1 MIQSQSNIRRLPAPH
16 SRRQYTCWL
25 LAFGLLAASPA
36 PAVATQSGNPE
47 LTAQRTVY
55 SQALKALRK
64 GQTQRF
70 HRLYKQLGDYPLAAY
85 LDYHYLVA
93 RRGGSHD
100 RQISEFIARHKDS
113 HLSRRL
119 SNAWLRSL
127 FKRRQY
133 TQLINAYQE
142 SGDASLQCLYVRAH
156 IRLKR
161 STRELEPLIHS
172 IWLHGK
178 SRPKLCDPLFKWFRN
193 NGLTHGLVWKR
204 IQLSME
210 RRNTRLARYLK
221 RFLPKK
227 ERAWVDLWIQV
238 HRSPKRYLRDRRLK
252 SASPYASWIVAH
264 GITRRARKNPEAA
277 HEWYEGFRK
286 AKVLSL
292 KQVQDLRYRIAL
304 EAASDGLPLAHALM
318 EATPRYLRDEK
329 FRHMRLRLALHE
341 RDWPRILDAAAELP
355 DTYPY
360 SQMGL
365 YWQARA
371 LKQLGRTDESV
382 KLFEEIAQHRSYYG
396 FLAAERL
403 NRPHSLNNAP
413 VQLEN
418 HPVEPL
424 PALERARE
432 FYFHGSIM
440 NAREEWYDLLAQ
452 ADEEHLNR
460 AAVVADSWGW
470 NEGTIRAFGKSR
482 YFDDLKRRFPRAHAD
497 LFEKEARRV
506 GVDPSLLLAI
516 SRRESAFAADTRSR
530 AGAVGLMQLM
540 PGTARQV
547 ARTLKLKRPR
557 TQSLKRPSLNI
568 RLGSRYIADMLKR
581 YGGNPAM
588 ALAAYNAGPGA
599 VDRWRPAFET
609 DADIWIDTIPFKETR
624 RYVRVVLEYAA
635 IYQWQAGKPTSP
647 IWPQIQPIRPAS

>member
-1 MIQSQSNIRRLPAPH
+1 MLAALSALPAEAK
-16 SRRQYTCWL
+16 SDDRE
-25 LAFGLLAASPA
+25 LA
-36 PAVATQSGNPE
+36 
-47 LTAQRTVY
+47 AQRTVY
-55 SQALKALRK
+55 GQALKALRK
-64 GQTQRF
+64 GQTRRF
-70 HRLYKQLGDYPLAAY
+70 LHLHEQLGDYPLVPY
-85 LDYHYLVA
+85 LDYQYLVV

-100 RQISEFIARHKDS
+100 RQIAEFITRHKDS
-113 HLSRRL
+113 HLGRRL
-119 SNAWLRSL
+119 SKAWLRSL

-133 TQLINAYQE
+133 ARLIDAYQE
-142 SGDASLQCLYVRAH
+142 YGDVSLQCLYVRSH

-161 STRELEPLIHS
+161 STTELEPLIHS

-178 SRPKLCDPLFKWFRN
+178 SRPRICDPLFKWFRSN
-193 NGLTHGLVWKR
+193 RLTNDLVWQR

-210 RRNTRLARYLK
+210 KRNTRLARYLK

-227 ERAWVDLWIQV
+227 ERAWVDLWIRV
-238 HRSPKRYLRDRRLK
+238 HRNPKRYLRDPRLK
-252 SASPYASWIVAH
+252 SDSPHASRIVAH
-264 GITRRARKNPEAA
+264 GITRRARRNPEAA

-286 AKVLSL
+286 AGVLTL

-304 EAASDGLPLAHALM
+304 EAASDGLPLAHSLM
-318 EATPRYLRDEK
+318 DATPPYLRDDT

-341 RDWPRILDAAAELP
+341 RDWQRILEAATELP

-360 SQMGL
+360 NQMGT

-371 LKQLGRTDESV
+371 LEQLGRTAESTE
-382 KLFEEIAQHRSYYG
+382 LFQKVARHRSYYG

-403 NRPHSLNNAP
+403 DRPHSLNNAP
-413 VQLEN
+413 VQLED
-418 HPVEPL
+418 PPAKPL
-424 PALERARE
+424 PALARARE
-432 FYFHGSIM
+432 FYHHGGIM

-452 ADEEHLNR
+452 GDENQLNH
-460 AAVVADSWGW
+460 AAVAANGWGW
-470 NEGTIRAFGKSR
+470 HEGTIRAFGKSR

-497 LFEKEARRV
+497 LFEKEARRN
-506 GVDPSLLLAI
+506 GVDPALLFAI

-547 ARTLKLKRPR
+547 ARSLKLKRPR
-557 TQSLKRPSLNI
+557 TQSLKRPPLNI

-609 DADIWIDTIPFKETR
+609 DADIWIDTIPFEETR
-624 RYVRVVLEYAA
+624 QYVRIVLEYAA
-635 IYQWQAGKPTSP
+635 IYQWRAGRPTSP
-647 IWPQIQPIRPAS
+647 IWPQIQPVRPAS

>member
-1 MIQSQSNIRRLPAPH
+1 MIQSHSNIRWLHAPR
-16 SRRQYTCWL
+16 SCRQYTCWL
-25 LAFGLLAASPA
+25 LAFALLAALPTLA
-36 PAVATQSGNPE
+36 PAAKSSDRE

-64 GQTQRF
+64 GQTKRF
-70 HRLYKQLGDYPLAAY
+70 HRLRKQLGDYPLVSY
-85 LDYHYLVA
+85 LDYRYLVV

-100 RQISEFIARHKDS
+100 KQIAKFIVEHKDS

-119 SNAWLRSL
+119 HNAWLRSL
-127 FKRRQY
+127 FKRRHY
-133 TQLINAYQE
+133 TKLINSYQE
-142 SGDASLQCLYVRAH
+142 YGDVSLQCLYVRSH

-161 STRELEPLIHS
+161 STKELEPLIHS

-178 SRPKLCDPLFKWFRN
+178 SRPKICDPLLKWFRN
-193 NGLTHGLVWKR
+193 NGMTKDLVWQR

-210 RRNTRLARYLK
+210 KRNTRLARYLK

-227 ERAWVDLWIQV
+227 ERAWVDLWIRV
-238 HRSPKRYLRDRRLK
+238 HRNPKRYLRDRRLK
-252 SASPYASWIVAH
+252 SDSPHASRIVAH

-277 HEWYEGFRK
+277 YEWYEGFRR
-286 AKVLSL
+286 AKVLTL

-304 EAASDGLPLAHALM
+304 EAASDGLPLAHSLM
-318 EATPRYLRDEK
+318 DATRPYLRDDK

-341 RDWPRILDAAAELP
+341 RDWQRILEAAKELP
-355 DTYPY
+355 DAYPY
-360 SQMGL
+360 NQMGS

-371 LKQLGRTDESV
+371 LKQLGRTAESIE
-382 KLFEEIAQHRSYYG
+382 LFQEVALHRSYYG

-413 VQLEN
+413 VQLKDD
-418 HPVEPL
+418 PVKRL
-424 PALERARE
+424 PALDRARE
-432 FYFHGSIM
+432 FYHHGSIM
-440 NAREEWYDLLAQ
+440 NAREEWYDLVTQ
-452 ADEEHLNR
+452 GDEEQLNH
-460 AAVVADSWGW
+460 AAVAANSWGW
-470 NEGTIRAFGKSR
+470 HEGTIRAFGKSR

-497 LFEKEARRV
+497 LFEKEAHRT
-506 GVDPSLLLAI
+506 GVDPSLLFAI

-547 ARTLKLKRPR
+547 ARSLKLKRPR

-599 VDRWRPAFET
+599 VDRWRPKFET
-609 DADIWIDTIPFKETR
+609 DADIWIDTIPFEETR
-624 RYVRVVLEYAA
+624 QYVRIVLEYAA
-635 IYQWQAGKPTSP
+635 IYQWRAGRPTSP
-647 IWPQIQPIRPAS
+647 IWPQIQPIRP

>member
-1 MIQSQSNIRRLPAPH
+1 MIQSQSSIRWLYTPR
-16 SRRQYTCWL
+16 SYRQYTGWL
-25 LAFGLLAASPA
+25 LVFPLLAALFASPA
-36 PAVATQSGNPE
+36 EAKPGDHE
-47 LTAQRTVY
+47 LTVQRTVY

-64 GQTQRF
+64 GQTKRF
-70 HRLYKQLGDYPLAAY
+70 LRLYKQLGDYPLVPY
-85 LDYHYLVA
+85 LDYQYLVV

-100 RQISEFIARHKDS
+100 KQIAEFIVRHKDS

-119 SNAWLRSL
+119 SKAWLRSL

-133 TQLINAYQE
+133 TKLINAYQE
-142 SGDASLQCLYVRAH
+142 HGDVSLQCLYVRSH

-161 STRELEPLIHS
+161 YTKELEPLIHS

-178 SRPKLCDPLFKWFRN
+178 SRPKICNPLLKWFRH
-193 NGLTHGLVWKR
+193 NGLTNDLVWQR

-227 ERAWVDLWIQV
+227 ERAWVDLWIRV
-238 HRSPKRYLRDRRLK
+238 HRNPKRYLWDRRLK
-252 SASPYASWIVAH
+252 SGSPHASRIVAH
-264 GITRRARKNPEAA
+264 GITRRARKSPEAA
-277 HEWYEGFRK
+277 YEWYQGFRK
-286 AKVLSL
+286 AKVLNL
-292 KQVQDLRYRIAL
+292 KQIQDLRYRIAL
-304 EAASDGLPLAHALM
+304 EAASDGLPLAHSLM
-318 EATPRYLRDEK
+318 DATPPYLHDDT
-329 FRHMRLRLALHE
+329 FRLMRLRLALHE
-341 RDWPRILDAAAELP
+341 RDWERILEAARELP
-355 DTYPY
+355 NAYPY
-360 SQMGL
+360 NQMGP

-371 LKQLGRTDESV
+371 LRQLGRSAESS
-382 KLFEEIAQHRSYYG
+382 KLFQEIAQHRSYYG

-413 VQLEN
+413 VQLKN
-418 HPVEPL
+418 NPVKRL

-432 FYFHGSIM
+432 FHYHGSIV
-440 NAREEWYDLLAQ
+440 NAREEWHDLLAQ
-452 ADEEHLNR
+452 GDEEQLNH
-460 AAVVADSWGW
+460 AAVAANSWGW
-470 NEGTIRAFGKSR
+470 HEGTIRAFGKSR

-497 LFEKEARRV
+497 LFEKEAHRN
-506 GVDPSLLLAI
+506 GVDPSLLFAI

-547 ARTLKLKRPR
+547 ARSLKLKRPR

-609 DADIWIDTIPFKETR
+609 DADIWIDTIPFEETR
-624 RYVRVVLEYAA
+624 QYVRIVLEYAI
-635 IYQWQAGKPTSP
+635 IYQWQVGRAISP
-647 IWPQIQPIRPAS
+647 IWPQIQPIRP

>member
-1 MIQSQSNIRRLPAPH
+1 MIQSQSNIRRLHAPR
-16 SRRQYTCWL
+16 SRRQYTGWL
-25 LAFGLLAASPA
+25 LAFGLLAALPA
-36 PAVATQSGNPE
+36 PATATPSSDGG
-47 LTAQRTVY
+47 LAVQRTVY
-55 SQALKALRK
+55 GQALKALKK

-70 HRLYKQLGDYPLAAY
+70 HRLRKQLGDYPLISY
-85 LDYHYLVA
+85 LDYRYLVV

-100 RQISEFIARHKDS
+100 RQIADFIVEHKDS

-119 SNAWLRSL
+119 HNAWLRSL
-127 FKRRQY
+127 FKRRHY
-133 TQLINAYQE
+133 TRLIRAYQE
-142 SGDASLQCLYVRAH
+142 YGDVSLQCLYVRSH

-178 SRPKLCDPLFKWFRN
+178 SRPKICDPLFKWFRT
-193 NGLTHGLVWKR
+193 NGLTHDLVWQR

-210 RRNTRLARYLK
+210 KRNTRLARYLK
-221 RFLPKK
+221 RFLPKR

-238 HRSPKRYLRDRRLK
+238 HRNPKRHLRDRRLK
-252 SASPYASWIVAH
+252 SDSPHARRIVAH
-264 GITRRARKNPEAA
+264 GITRRARKDPEAA
-277 HEWYEGFRK
+277 YEWYEGFRR

-304 EAASDGLPLAHALM
+304 EAAGDGLPLAHSLM
-318 EATPRYLRDEK
+318 DATRPYLRDDA

-341 RDWPRILDAAAELP
+341 RDWQKILEAARELP

-360 SQMGL
+360 NQMGS

-371 LKQLGRTDESV
+371 LKQLGRTAESA
-382 KLFEEIAQHRSYYG
+382 KLFEDVANHRSYYG

-413 VQLEN
+413 TPSDRISGE
-418 HPVEPL
+418 EP
-424 PALERARE
+424 PALKRARE
-432 FYFHGSIM
+432 FLHQGSIM
-440 NAREEWYDLLAQ
+440 NAREEWYDLMNQGSAGQ
-452 ADEEHLNR
+452 LNR
-460 AAVVADSWGW
+460 AAIAASEWGW
-470 NEGTIRAFGKSR
+470 HEGTIRAFGKSR
-482 YFDDLKRRFPRAHAD
+482 YFDDLKRRFPRAHAE
-497 LFEKEARRV
+497 LFEREARRNK
-506 GVDPSLLLAI
+506 VDPSLLFAI

-547 ARTLKLKRPR
+547 ARSLKLKRPR
-557 TQSLKRPSLNI
+557 TQSLKKPSLNI

-581 YGGNPAM
+581 YDGNPAM

-599 VDRWRPAFET
+599 VDRWRPGFET
-609 DADIWIDTIPFKETR
+609 DADIWIDTIPFEETR
-624 RYVRVVLEYAA
+624 KYVRIVLEYAA
-635 IYQWQAGKPTSP
+635 IYQWRAGRPTAP
-647 IWPQIQPIRPAS
+647 IWPQIQPIRP

>member
-1 MIQSQSNIRRLPAPH
+1 M
-16 SRRQYTCWL
+16 
-25 LAFGLLAASPA
+25 LALLAALFASTA
-36 PAVATQSGNPE
+36 EAKSSDRD
-47 LTAQRTVY
+47 LTNQRTIY

-64 GQTQRF
+64 GQTKRF
-70 HRLYKQLGDYPLAAY
+70 RRLYQQLGDYPLVSY

-100 RQISEFIARHKDS
+100 KQIAEFIVKHKGS
-113 HLSRRL
+113 HLSRRM
-119 SNAWLRSL
+119 SKAWLRSL

-133 TQLINAYQE
+133 TKLINAYQE
-142 SGDASLQCLYVRAH
+142 YGEVSLQCLYVRSH

-161 STRELEPLIHS
+161 STEELEPLIRS

-178 SRPKLCDPLFKWFRN
+178 SRPKICDPLLKWFRS
-193 NGLTHGLVWKR
+193 NGLTNDLVWQR

-210 RRNTRLARYLK
+210 KRNTRLARYLK
-221 RFLPKK
+221 RFLPKN
-227 ERAWVDLWIQV
+227 ERAWVDLLIRV
-238 HRSPKRYLRDRRLK
+238 HRNPKRYLRDRRLK
-252 SASPYASWIVAH
+252 SATPQASRIVAH

-277 HEWYEGFRK
+277 YEWYEGFRK

-304 EAASDGLPLAHALM
+304 EAASDGLPLAHSLM
-318 EATPRYLRDEK
+318 DATPPYLRDDT

-341 RDWPRILDAAAELP
+341 RDWQRILGAAKELP
-355 DTYPY
+355 DAYPY
-360 SQMGL
+360 NQMGR

-371 LKQLGRTDESV
+371 LKKLGRTTESIE
-382 KLFEEIAQHRSYYG
+382 LFQEVAQYRGYYG

-413 VQLEN
+413 VQLKN
-418 HPVEPL
+418 NPVKQS

-432 FYFHGSIM
+432 FYYHGSIM

-452 ADEEHLNR
+452 GDKDLLNY
-460 AAVVADSWGW
+460 AAVAADSWGW
-470 NEGTIRAFGKSR
+470 HEGSIRAFGKSR

-497 LFEKEARRV
+497 LFEKEARRN
-506 GVDPSLLLAI
+506 GVDPSLLFAI

-530 AGAVGLMQLM
+530 VGAVGLMQLM

-547 ARTLKLKRPR
+547 ARSLKLKRPR

-568 RLGSRYIADMLKR
+568 RLGSRYIADMFKR
-581 YGGNPAM
+581 YGGNAAM

-599 VDRWRPAFET
+599 VDRWRPDFET
-609 DADIWIDTIPFKETR
+609 DADIWVDTIPFEETR
-624 RYVRVVLEYAA
+624 KYVRIVLEYAA
-635 IYQWQAGKPTSP
+635 IYQWQAGRETSP

>member
-1 MIQSQSNIRRLPAPH
+1 MIQSQSNIRRPH
-16 SRRQYTCWL
+16 TPYSRRQYTCWL
-25 LAFGLLAASPA
+25 LAFSLLAASPTF
-36 PAVATQSGNPE
+36 ATAAKSSDRE
-47 LTAQRTVY
+47 LEAQRTVY

-64 GQTQRF
+64 GQTKRF
-70 HRLYKQLGDYPLAAY
+70 LSLYKQLGDYPLTTY
-85 LDYHYLVA
+85 LDYQYLVV

-100 RQISEFIARHKDS
+100 RQITEFIARHKDS
-113 HLSRRL
+113 HLGRRL

-133 TQLINAYQE
+133 AKLINAYQE
-142 SGDASLQCLYVRAH
+142 HGDVSLQCLYVRSH

-161 STRELEPLIHS
+161 YTQELEPLVHS

-178 SRPKLCDPLFKWFRN
+178 SRPKICDPLLKWFRN
-193 NGLTHGLVWKR
+193 NGLTNDLVWQR

-210 RRNTRLARYLK
+210 KRNTRMARYLK
-221 RFLPKK
+221 RFLPEK
-227 ERAWVDLWIQV
+227 ERAWVDLWILV
-238 HRSPKRYLRDRRLK
+238 HRNPKRYLRDRRLK
-252 SASPYASWIVAH
+252 SASPHASRIVAH

-277 HEWYEGFRK
+277 YEWYEGFRE
-286 AKVLSL
+286 ARVLSL

-304 EAASDGLPLAHALM
+304 EAASDGLPLAHSLM
-318 EATPRYLRDEK
+318 EATPTYLRDDT

-341 RDWPRILDAAAELP
+341 RDWRRILEAAKELP

-360 SQMGL
+360 NQMGP

-371 LKQLGRTDESV
+371 LKQLGRTAESV
-382 KLFEEIAQHRSYYG
+382 ELFQKIAQYRSYYG

-413 VQLEN
+413 VQLKKN
-418 HPVEPL
+418 PVKQL
-424 PALERARE
+424 PALGRARE
-432 FYFHGSIM
+432 FYYHGSIM

-452 ADEEHLNR
+452 ADEEQLNH
-460 AAVVADSWGW
+460 AAVAANSWAW
-470 NEGTIRAFGKSR
+470 HEGTIRAFGKSR

-497 LFEKEARRV
+497 LFEKEARRT
-506 GVDPSLLLAI
+506 GVDPSLLFAI

-547 ARTLKLKRPR
+547 ARSLKLKRPR
-557 TQSLKRPSLNI
+557 TQSLKKPSLNI

-609 DADIWIDTIPFKETR
+609 DADIWIDTIPFEETR
-624 RYVRVVLEYAA
+624 QYVRIVLEYAA
-635 IYQWQAGKPTSP
+635 IYQWRAGRPTSP

>member
-1 MIQSQSNIRRLPAPH
+1 M
-16 SRRQYTCWL
+16 
-25 LAFGLLAASPA
+25 PA
-36 PAVATQSGNPE
+36 PAAEAKSGDRE
-47 LTAQRTVY
+47 LTDQRTVY

-64 GQTQRF
+64 GQTKRF
-70 HRLYKQLGDYPLAAY
+70 RQLHRQLGDYPLVAY
-85 LDYHYLVA
+85 LDYRYLVA

-100 RQISEFIARHKDS
+100 KQIAEFIVAHKGS

-119 SNAWLRSL
+119 SKAWLRSL
-127 FKRRQY
+127 FKRRHY
-133 TQLINAYQE
+133 TRLINAYQE
-142 SGDASLQCLYVRAH
+142 YGDVSLQCLYVRSH

-161 STRELEPLIHS
+161 STEELQPLIHS

-178 SRPKLCDPLFKWFRN
+178 SRPKICDPLFKWFRN
-193 NGLTHGLVWKR
+193 NGLTNDLVWQR

-227 ERAWVDLWIQV
+227 ERAWVDLWIRV
-238 HRSPKRYLRDRRLK
+238 HRNPKRYLRDRRLK
-252 SASPYASWIVAH
+252 SDSPHASRIVAH

-277 HEWYEGFRK
+277 HEWFTGFRK

-304 EAASDGLPLAHALM
+304 EAASDGLPLAHSLM
-318 EATPRYLRDEK
+318 DATPPYLHDDT

-341 RDWPRILDAAAELP
+341 RDWQRILEAARELP
-355 DTYPY
+355 DAYPY
-360 SQMGL
+360 NQMSP

-371 LKQLGRTDESV
+371 LQQLGRTAESV
-382 KLFEEIAQHRSYYG
+382 ELFQKIARHRSYYG

-413 VQLEN
+413 V
-418 HPVEPL
+418 PL
-424 PALERARE
+424 KNDLAAPSPALERARE
-432 FYFHGSIM
+432 FYHHGSIM

-452 ADEEHLNR
+452 GDKELLNH
-460 AAVVADSWGW
+460 AAVAASRWGW
-470 NEGTIRAFGKSR
+470 HEGTIRAFGKSR

-497 LFEKEARRV
+497 LFEKEARRNR
-506 GVDPSLLLAI
+506 VDSSLLFAI

-547 ARTLKLKRPR
+547 ARALKLKRPR
-557 TQSLKRPSLNI
+557 TQSLKRPGLNI

-599 VDRWRPAFET
+599 VDRWRPASET
-609 DADIWIDTIPFKETR
+609 DADIWIDTIPFEETR
-624 RYVRVVLEYAA
+624 QYVRIVLEYAT
-635 IYQWQAGKPTSP
+635 IYQWQAGRPTAP
-647 IWPQIQPIRPAS
+647 IWPRIQPIRP